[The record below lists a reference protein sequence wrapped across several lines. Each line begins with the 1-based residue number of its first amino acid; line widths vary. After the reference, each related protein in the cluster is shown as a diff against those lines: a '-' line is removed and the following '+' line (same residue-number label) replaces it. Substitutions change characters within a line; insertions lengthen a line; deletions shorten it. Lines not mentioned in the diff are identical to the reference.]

1 MGLCSGT
8 GARFGEA
15 YSLFQARCEG
25 REGRLEGGK
34 KEKLLKVGLELRAI
48 KIDGNDH
55 NKGFWGALVNNKWK
69 VIKGGIREVV
79 RSGD

>member
-1 MGLCSGT
+1 MGELILSFT
-8 GARFGEA
+8 FGVKVGKGG
-15 YSLFQARCEG
+15 L
-25 REGRLEGGK
+25 REVR